1 MICNDLKEGG
11 FVGVW
16 FYLYMYYIRDNVR
29 MYYREFSEDQC
40 NLVFNLIIFHTRG
53 FRINYEKK
61 KKINYCLCEKKR
73 TDFG

>member
-1 MICNDLKEGG
+1 MKEGV

-16 FYLYMYYIRDNVR
+16 FYPYMYYIRDNVR
-29 MYYREFSEDQC
+29 MHHREFSEDQC

-61 KKINYCLCEKKR
+61 RKLINVYVKKKR